1 MLAVNILGRKLAFCS
16 ELSGGDGSEQTRRL
30 GATNTARVSK
40 VASRPSVLTKNLAS
54 QNTEARSFTE
64 EQRDA
69 IIAQFA
75 KRSPFYVPFIHT
87 LFWAGTTPSELL
99 LDLCGGDVDLRAGFI
114 SITKSRYLNEGATKT
129 VNSDRVIKL
138 FLPSTVEALKEIKPL
153 NVTDRNGRRIV

>member
-1 MLAVNILGRKLAFCS
+1 M
-16 ELSGGDGSEQTRRL
+16 
-30 GATNTARVSK
+30 
-40 VASRPSVLTKNLAS
+40 
-54 QNTEARSFTE
+54 
-64 EQRDA
+64 
-69 IIAQFA
+69 
-75 KRSPFYVPFIHT
+75 PFIHT